1 MTDTALSFPS
11 SRDSAAAPAHL
22 SEEMAAW
29 WGEVVRDF
37 DLDGHHLRLLQHAC
51 EAWDIAQAAR
61 VVLDEE
67 GCTYLDRFGQPKPR
81 PEAGVWRDNASLFA
95 RLIRELQLD
104 NAPPDSRPPRMS

>member
-1 MTDTALSFPS
+1 MTDIALSLPS
-11 SRDSAAAPAHL
+11 PRDSAAAPAHL
-22 SEEMAAW
+22 SEEMREW
-29 WGEVVRDF
+29 WDDVVREYE
-37 DLDGHHLRLLQHAC
+37 LDGHHLRLLQHAC

-81 PEAGVWRDNASLFA
+81 PEAGVWRDGVTLFA

-104 NAPPDSRPPRMS
+104 AAADSSRPPRL